1 MQKKKTKKNLKA
13 SAKASKACKI
23 PVLDWIYTFL
33 IEIMPAV
40 LFFSYFPLMKIGG
53 NETMNFELSIPL
65 IWLVVFDAVGLMVWI
80 RNGVREK
87 KWFEGFSWKNLL
99 WWLLPIFITLSIIWS
114 LNPLRGILTVGVMW
128 LIYFAI
134 MWFVILKKKV
144 QYLAHFKRNF
154 WRWFFGSSLVVS
166 LWCWIQCVLDEAGV
180 PRQYSLMCD
189 GCAAYT
195 FGFPRPDGFAI
206 EPQFM
211 GNLLIAPTLIAAWKV
226 LKNRKM
232 WWVFLPLVATLF
244 LTMSRGA
251 IYAFLVGLIVLTILV
266 IVQTRKWWY
275 LMIWMVTIAGFLF
288 TLNAQGI
295 MAAVGPTNDTYAE
308 GVAKVLHQMTLGKL
322 DLRDE
327 VSGTDKGNDDESNSG
342 KEGSTVLEN
351 DEVLM
356 SADAGGGAEGIAF
369 SGETVPGDSFENN
382 EQESVPWDGLEN
394 DSEDD
399 AQGTSSDDEQEAL
412 FDGYVEESTNT
423 RLRLTDSAIKI
434 WQENLQTIWFGV
446 GIGGAGRALYNH
458 GFSPAPKEIVQNEY
472 ASLLLEAGLVGI
484 LLAFLTIG
492 LVLKM
497 VAKSPLWVVL
507 VPLLIAY
514 GITLCFFS
522 GLPNALQIYL
532 IPALLITGVQ
542 KYKIAQSV

>member
-1 MQKKKTKKNLKA
+1 MPKKTR
-13 SAKASKACKI
+13 KI
-23 PVLDWIYTFL
+23 LVLERIYTFL
-33 IEIMPAV
+33 IEILPAV

-65 IWLVVFDAVGLMVWI
+65 IWLVVFDVVGLMVWI

-99 WWLLPIFITLSIIWS
+99 WWLLPIFITFSIIWS
-114 LNPLRGILTVGVMW
+114 LNPLRGILTAGVIW

-134 MWFVILKKKV
+134 MWFAVLRKKV
-144 QYLAHFKRNF
+144 QYPTHFKRNF

-166 LWCWIQCVLDEAGV
+166 AWCWLQCILDVAGV

-189 GCAAYT
+189 GCAGYT

-211 GNLLIAPTLIAAWKV
+211 GNLLIAPTLMAGWMI

-251 IYAFLVGLIVLTILV
+251 IYAFLVGLMVLTVLV
-266 IVQTRKWWY
+266 IVQTKKWWY
-275 LMIWMVTIAGFLF
+275 LTIWLMTAVGFLF

-295 MAAVGPTNDTYAE
+295 MTAVGPTNDTYAE

-327 VSGTDKGNDDESNSG
+327 VSGTDEKNDDEDNSG
-342 KEGSTVLEN
+342 KAGSTVLESG
-351 DEVLM
+351 EVLM
-356 SADAGGGAEGIAF
+356 SADAVGGAEEIMF
-369 SGETVPGDSFENN
+369 SGETVSGDSFGSN
-382 EQESVPWDGLEN
+382 EQESVPWGGFEN

-399 AQGTSSDDEQEAL
+399 VRENNSDDEQEAL

-434 WQENLQTIWFGV
+434 WQENPQTIWFGV
-446 GIGGAGRALYNH
+446 GIGGAGQALYNH
-458 GFSPAPKEIVQNEY
+458 GLSPAPKEIVQNEY
-472 ASLLLEAGLVGI
+472 ASLLLETGLVGI

-497 VAKSPLWVVL
+497 VAKSSLWVVL

-532 IPALLITGVQ
+532 IPALLITGIQ
-542 KYKIAQSV
+542 KYKIAQNV